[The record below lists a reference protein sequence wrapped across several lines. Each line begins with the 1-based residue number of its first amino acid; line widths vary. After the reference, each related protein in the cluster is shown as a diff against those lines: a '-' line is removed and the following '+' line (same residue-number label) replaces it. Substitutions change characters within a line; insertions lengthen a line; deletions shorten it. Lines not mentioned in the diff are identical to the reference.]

1 MGKKQSKW
9 MMVTLATVLG
19 SSVFMTQP
27 DASANSLNDLKSEKE
42 QLEQKENQLNSTI
55 NKKKGDIS
63 KNQNTQEDLLAQIQ
77 SLDNKI
83 NETDK
88 EIDSILAEINRTN
101 SEIDKLQGTIKVLEK
116 KIADRDELIK
126 ERLRAVQV
134 SGGSVNYLDVLLG
147 ASSFA
152 DFIDRFSAVNT
163 LMDADR
169 KILEEQ
175 AADKKSVEEQK
186 AEVEEKLA
194 EQKQSRNKLMNLKA
208 TLDSQKV
215 SKGKLVD
222 KLEAQ
227 QALLIKE
234 KGHLEEEHE
243 EVLKVSKAVENK
255 IVAEQA
261 RLIEVA
267 RQAEIARKKKEAAER
282 ERQAAVERERQV
294 AAERERQAAAERERQ
309 NAANQSSSRQKSTT
323 VSRPVAV
330 APAPEPEPVVSV
342 SSGTWTRP
350 ASGRFSSTFGGRNI
364 GSGNE
369 FHYGSDIANSVG
381 TPIVSAADGIVSH
394 AGPMGTYGNVIMV
407 THSING
413 QIFTTVYAHLSAI
426 NSSVGQSV
434 SKGQL
439 IGKMGNT
446 GRSTG
451 SHLHFE
457 VHVGPW
463 NSSRSNAVNPIRYVS
478 F

>member
-27 DASANSLNDLKSEKE
+27 DASANSLNDLKSEQK

-88 EIDSILAEINRTN
+88 EIDSILADIKRTN
-101 SEIDKLQGTIKVLEK
+101 NEIDKLHGTIKVLEK

-126 ERLRAVQV
+126 ERLRAVQE

-175 AADKKSVEEQK
+175 AADKKSLEEQK

-227 QALLIKE
+227 QALLIEE

-243 EVLKVSKAVENK
+243 EVLKVSKSVENK

-282 ERQAAVERERQV
+282 ERQAAE
-294 AAERERQAAAERERQ
+294 ERERQAAAERERQ
-309 NAANQSSSRQKSTT
+309 NAANQSASRQKSTT
-323 VSRPVAV
+323 VSRPVA
-330 APAPEPEPVVSV
+330 PAPVVSV

-369 FHYGSDIANSVG
+369 FHYGSDIANSIG

-439 IGKMGNT
+439 IGKMGST

>member
-1 MGKKQSKW
+1 MGKKQSKL
-9 MMVTLATVLG
+9 MIVALATVLG
-19 SSVFMTQP
+19 SSVFMNQP
-27 DASANSLNDLKSEKE
+27 AASANSLNELKSEQK
-42 QLEQKENQLNSTI
+42 QLEQKENRLNLTI
-55 NKKKGDIS
+55 QKKNGDITR
-63 KNQNTQEDLLAQIQ
+63 NQDSQEDLLSQIQ
-77 SLDNKI
+77 ALDSKI
-83 NETDK
+83 IETDN
-88 EIDSILAEINRTN
+88 EIDRIKADIKRTN
-101 SEIDKLQGTIKVLEK
+101 DEIDKLHKTIKVLEK

-126 ERLRAVQV
+126 ERLRAVQE

-175 AADKKSVEEQK
+175 AADKKSLEEQK
-186 AEVEEKLA
+186 ASVEEKLA
-194 EQKQSRNKLMNLKA
+194 KQKQSQNELMNLKA
-208 TLDSQKV
+208 TLNSQKV

-227 QALLIKE
+227 QALLITE
-234 KGHLEEEHE
+234 KKGLEKEHE
-243 EVLKVSKAVENK
+243 ETHKVSKEIENK
-255 IVAEQA
+255 IVAEQS
-261 RLIEVA
+261 RLIEIA
-267 RQAEIARKKKEAAER
+267 RQAEIAQKKKAAE
-282 ERQAAVERERQV
+282 ERSQR
-294 AAERERQAAAERERQ
+294 
-309 NAANQSSSRQKSTT
+309 NQQKSTT
-323 VSRPVAV
+323 VSRPST
-330 APAPEPEPVVSV
+330 PGPSVSV

-350 ASGRFSSTFGGRNI
+350 AAGRFSSTFGGRNI

-381 TPIVSAADGIVSH
+381 TPVVSAADGVISH
-394 AGPMGTYGNVIMV
+394 AGEMGTYGNVIMV

-413 QIFTTVYAHLSAI
+413 QIFTTVYAHLSGI
-426 NSSVGQSV
+426 NVGVGQSV

-439 IGKMGNT
+439 IGKMGST

-451 SHLHFE
+451 PHLHFE

-463 NSSRSNAVNPIRYVS
+463 NSSRSNAVNPINYVS

>member
-9 MMVTLATVLG
+9 MLVTLATVLA
-19 SSVFMTQP
+19 SSVFITQP
-27 DASANSLNDLKSEKE
+27 AASANSLNELKNE
-42 QLEQKENQLNSTI
+42 QNQLKQKENQLNSTI
-55 NKKKGDIS
+55 NKKKGDILV
-63 KNQNTQEDLLAQIQ
+63 NQTTQERILAQIQ
-77 SLDNKI
+77 SLDTKI
-83 NETDK
+83 IDTDK
-88 EIDSILAEINRTN
+88 EIDNILADITRTN
-101 SEIDKLQGTIKVLEK
+101 SEIEKLHGTIKVLEK

-126 ERLRAVQV
+126 ERLRAVQER
-134 SGGSVNYLDVLLG
+134 GGSVNYLDVLLG

-169 KILEEQ
+169 KIIEEQ
-175 AADKKSVEEQK
+175 AADKKSLEEQK
-186 AEVEEKLA
+186 ASVEEKLTR
-194 EQKQSRNKLMNLKA
+194 QKQSRNKLVNLKA

-215 SKGKLVD
+215 AKGKLVD
-222 KLEAQ
+222 QLEAQ
-227 QALLIKE
+227 QALLIEE
-234 KGHLEEEHE
+234 KTHLEEEHE
-243 EVLKVSKAVENK
+243 EVLEVSNAVENK

-261 RLIEVA
+261 RLIELA

-282 ERQAAVERERQV
+282 ERQAA
-294 AAERERQAAAERERQ
+294 AERERQQAA
-309 NAANQSSSRQKSTT
+309 SKQKSTS
-323 VSRPVAV
+323 VSKPVT
-330 APAPEPEPVVSV
+330 PEPVV

-350 ASGRFSSTFGGRNI
+350 AAGRFSSTFGARNI

-381 TPIVSAADGIVSH
+381 TPVVSAADGIISH

-426 NSSVGQSV
+426 NVGVGQSV

-439 IGKMGNT
+439 VGKMGNT

-457 VHVGPW
+457 VHEGPW
-463 NSSRSNAVNPIRYVS
+463 NGARSNAVNPIRYVS

>member
-1 MGKKQSKW
+1 MGKKQSKL
-9 MMVTLATVLG
+9 MIVALATVLG

-27 DASANSLNDLKSEKE
+27 AASANSLNELKSEQK
-42 QLEQKENQLNSTI
+42 QLEQKENQLESTI
-55 NKKKGDIS
+55 QKKKGDITR
-63 KNQNTQEDLLAQIQ
+63 NQNSQADLLSQIQ
-77 SLDNKI
+77 ALDSKI
-83 NETDK
+83 IETDN
-88 EIDSILAEINRTN
+88 EIDRIKGDIKRTN
-101 SEIDKLQGTIKVLEK
+101 DEIDKLHETIKVLEK

-126 ERLRAVQV
+126 ERLRAVQER
-134 SGGSVNYLDVLLG
+134 GGSVNYLDVLLG

-175 AADKKSVEEQK
+175 AADKKSLEEQK
-186 AEVEEKLA
+186 ASVEEKLA
-194 EQKQSRNKLMNLKA
+194 KQKQSQNKLMNLKA

-227 QALLIKE
+227 QALLITE
-234 KGHLEEEHE
+234 KKGLEKEHE
-243 EVLKVSKAVENK
+243 ETHKVSKEIENK
-255 IVAEQA
+255 IVAEQS
-261 RLIEVA
+261 RLIEIA
-267 RQAEIARKKKEAAER
+267 RQAEIAQKKKAAE
-282 ERQAAVERERQV
+282 ERA
-294 AAERERQAAAERERQ
+294 
-309 NAANQSSSRQKSTT
+309 KSTS
-323 VSRPVAV
+323 VSSPST
-330 APAPEPEPVVSV
+330 PEPVSV

-350 ASGRFSSTFGGRNI
+350 AAGRFSSTFGGRNI

-369 FHYGSDIANSVG
+369 FHYGSDIANSIG
-381 TPIVSAADGIVSH
+381 TPVVSAADGVISH
-394 AGPMGTYGNVIMV
+394 AGPMGTYGNVIMI

-413 QIFTTVYAHLSAI
+413 QIFTTVYAHLSGI
-426 NSSVGQSV
+426 NVGVGQSV

-439 IGKMGNT
+439 VGKMGNT

-451 SHLHFE
+451 PHLHFE

-463 NSSRSNAVNPIRYVS
+463 NGSRSNAVNPIRYVS